1 MSIISRY
8 ILKEYLKF
16 FSIALAV
23 LSVVYLTIE
32 FLEKIRKFSE
42 RDAAFLL
49 VVQYFLYKLPRIFF
63 DISPLA
69 VLIATFLMLGALSRS
84 NEIIAFKSSGVS
96 LLKLTA
102 PLLLFGACLSGVLF
116 FLNGTLV
123 PSTYKKA
130 KMIQEIDIEKKGPD
144 GKLVQNK
151 FWLRLDSRTLFNIE
165 LAEPD
170 RQKMQGIRIYY
181 LGSDFSLP
189 ETVEAEALTY
199 KGGNW
204 VLSKGIR
211 RVFQTD
217 GSVQMKRFEEEI
229 IRINKEPEDFKQL
242 IAQPE
247 EMTYE
252 RLQDYIHQL
261 SQDGFDATRYRVDL
275 LGRQA
280 FPFVNFMMVL
290 VGIPFALHDR
300 RSTGVARGAAIS
312 LALGLLYYLVF
323 SVTISLGHVS
333 ALSPWL
339 SAWGANILFLGIGT
353 YLFLNIRH

>member
-1 MSIISRY
+1 VSIISRY

-16 FSIALAV
+16 FSVTLAV
-23 LSVVYLTIE
+23 LSLVYLTIE

-42 RDAAFLL
+42 RDADFIL

-63 DISPLA
+63 DIVPLA
-69 VLIATFLMLGALSRS
+69 VLIATFLTLGMLSRN

-102 PLLLFGACLSGVLF
+102 PLLLFGALLSGVLF

-130 KMIQEIDIEKKGPD
+130 KMIQEVQIEKKSSE

-165 LAEPD
+165 LAEPN
-170 RQKMQGIRIYY
+170 RQRMEGIKIYY
-181 LGSDFSLP
+181 LGNDFSLP
-189 ETVEAEALTY
+189 ETVEAEGLIY
-199 KGGNW
+199 KEGNW

-211 RVFQTD
+211 RTFQPD
-217 GSVQMKRFEEEI
+217 GSVQIKRFEEEI
-229 IRINKEPEDFKQL
+229 IRINKKPEDFKQVV
-242 IAQPE
+242 IQPE

-252 RLQDYIHQL
+252 RLQAYIDQL
-261 SQDGFDATRYRVDL
+261 SVDGFDATRYQVDL

-300 RSTGVARGAAIS
+300 RSSGVARGALIS
-312 LALGLLYYLVF
+312 LSLGLFYYVVF
-323 SVTISLGHVS
+323 YLTISLGHVN

-339 SAWGANILFLGIGT
+339 SAWAANLLFLGIGT
-353 YLFLNIRH
+353 YFFLNIRH

>member
-8 ILKEYLKF
+8 VLKEYLKF
-16 FSIALAV
+16 FSVALTV
-23 LSVVYLTIE
+23 LSIVYLTIE

-42 RDAAFLL
+42 RDADFLL
-49 VVQYFLYKLPRIFF
+49 ILQFFLYKLPRILF
-63 DISPLA
+63 DITPLA
-69 VLIATFLMLGALSRS
+69 VLIATFLTLGMLSRN

-96 LLKLTA
+96 LLKLTGS
-102 PLLLFGACLSGVLF
+102 LLLFGASLSGVLF

-130 KMIQEIDIEKKGPD
+130 RMIQENRIEKKNTD

-151 FWLRLDSRTLFNIE
+151 FWLRLNSRTLFNIE
-165 LAEPD
+165 LAEPN
-170 RQKMQGIRIYY
+170 RQKMHGIKIYY
-181 LGSDFSLP
+181 LGNEFSLP
-189 ETVEAEALTY
+189 ETIEAKELTY
-199 KGGNW
+199 REGNW
-204 VLSKGIR
+204 ILSQGIR
-211 RVFQTD
+211 RTFQP
-217 GSVQMKRFEEEI
+217 GGAVQIKRFDEEI
-229 IRINKEPEDFKQL
+229 IPINKKPEDFKQVV
-242 IAQPE
+242 AQPE

-252 RLQDYIHQL
+252 RLEAYIDQL

-300 RSTGVARGAAIS
+300 RSMGVARGAAIS
-312 LALGLLYYLVF
+312 LFLGLLYFLVF
-323 SVTISLGHVS
+323 SVTISLGHVN

-339 SAWGANILFLGIGT
+339 SAWGANLLFLGIGT
-353 YLFLNIRH
+353 YLFLKIRH